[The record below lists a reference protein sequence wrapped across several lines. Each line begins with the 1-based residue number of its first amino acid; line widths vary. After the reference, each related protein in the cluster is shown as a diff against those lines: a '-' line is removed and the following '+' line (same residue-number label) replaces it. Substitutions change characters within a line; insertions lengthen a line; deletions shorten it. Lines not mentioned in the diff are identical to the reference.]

1 MSGNFVSGDTTGHRA
16 SSAPGRLA
24 GKVVVVTGS
33 ESGIGRAMAVRC
45 AGDGAAV
52 AIVGVNLGAAEET
65 LELVRGV
72 GGEGVIVGADV
83 REQAQVEAALEQAA
97 VSFGQVD
104 AVIANAGVS
113 QPSIPF
119 VDLPLDTWR
128 EIVAVNLTGAFITL
142 QAGARR
148 LIAQGHGGCLIA
160 TGSSTVFRPH
170 GAHGISYVAAKGGIH
185 TMIRGLA
192 YELAPHRIR
201 VNAIAPGLT
210 DTPMTR
216 GMPGHIEAGLKLVP
230 MEELVQPDELGAL
243 AAFVVSDDAR
253 HMTGAVLQLDAG
265 RTTD

>member
-1 MSGNFVSGDTTGHRA
+1 MS
-16 SSAPGRLA
+16 GRLA

-33 ESGIGRAMAVRC
+33 ETGIGRAMAVRC

-52 AIVGVNLGAAEET
+52 VVVGVNQDQADDT
-65 LELVRGV
+65 LRLIQDAGGRGL
-72 GGEGVIVGADV
+72 IAGADV
-83 REQAQVEAALEQAA
+83 REPAQVQQALERATQ
-97 VSFGQVD
+97 SFGRID

-119 VDLPLDTWR
+119 VELTLERWR
-128 EIVAVNLTGAFITL
+128 EIIDVNLTGAFITL

-148 LIAQGHGGCLIA
+148 LVAQGHGGCLIA

-230 MEELVQPDELGAL
+230 MNELVQPDELGAL

-253 HMTGAVLQLDAG
+253 HMTGSVLQLDAG